1 MYESFLYVYAKMI
14 NFAVQNMIMKKKI
27 AYIFF
32 AVVCLS
38 SCSSVEKAF
47 RSADNDYRYE
57 AAKQMYVEGKYS
69 WASDLLG
76 ELIPFFKGSERGE
89 ESLFL
94 LAMSNYEMGDYETA
108 STYFKK
114 YYTTYVKGKYNELA
128 RFYSGK
134 SLYYD
139 TVDPRLDQSS
149 TITAINEFQTFL
161 DYYPYTAYKTQTQTM
176 IDELQDRL
184 VEKEYLA
191 AKLYYDLGDYIGN
204 STYGGSNFQA
214 CVVTAQNALREY
226 PYSKRREDL
235 SLLVVRAKYSLAKNS
250 AEEKQEE
257 RYREVVDEA
266 YGFLNEFPES
276 KQVSDVNKMLESANK
291 SLKK

>member
-149 TITAINEFQTFL
+149 TITAINEFQNFL

-276 KQVSDVNKMLESANK
+276 RQVSDVNKMLESANK

>member
-149 TITAINEFQTFL
+149 TITAINEFQNFL

>member
-1 MYESFLYVYAKMI
+1 MI

-27 AYIFF
+27 FYIFF

-69 WASDLLG
+69 WASDLLS
-76 ELIPFFKGSERGE
+76 ELIPYFKGSERGE

-94 LAMSNYEMGDYETA
+94 LGMANYQMGDYETA

-139 TVDPRLDQSS
+139 TVDPKLDQTS
-149 TITAINEFQTFL
+149 TITAINEFQNFL
-161 DYYPYTAYKTQTQTM
+161 DYYPYTELKPQTQAM

-204 STYGGSNFQA
+204 STYGGSNYQA

-226 PYSKRREDL
+226 PYSKRREAL

-250 AEEKQEE
+250 TEDKQEE
-257 RYREVVDEA
+257 RYREMVDEA

-276 KQVSDVNKMLESANK
+276 KQVSDVNKMLEAANK

>member
-1 MYESFLYVYAKMI
+1 MI
-14 NFAVQNMIMKKKI
+14 NFAVQNMNMKKKI

-69 WASDLLG
+69 WASDLLS

-89 ESLFL
+89 EALFL
-94 LAMSNYEMGDYETA
+94 LGMSNYEMGDYENA

-139 TVDPRLDQSS
+139 TVDPKLDQSS
-149 TITAINEFQTFL
+149 TITAINEFQNFL
-161 DYYPYTAYKTQTQTM
+161 DYYPYTAYKAQTQIM
-176 IDELQDRL
+176 IEELQDRL

-204 STYGGSNFQA
+204 STYGGSNYQA

-226 PYSKRREDL
+226 PYSNRREAL

-250 AEEKQEE
+250 AEEKKEE

>member
-1 MYESFLYVYAKMI
+1 MI
-14 NFAVQNMIMKKKI
+14 NFAVQNMYMKKNI
-27 AYIFF
+27 LYIFF

-69 WASDLLG
+69 WASDLLS
-76 ELIPFFKGSERGE
+76 ELIPYFKGSERGE

-94 LAMSNYEMGDYETA
+94 LGMSNYEMGDYETA

-114 YYTTYVKGKYNELA
+114 YYNTYVKGKYNELA

-139 TVDPRLDQSS
+139 TVDPKLDQTS
-149 TITAINEFQTFL
+149 TITAINEFQNFL
-161 DYYPYTAYKTQTQTM
+161 DYYPYTELKSQTQAM

-204 STYGGSNFQA
+204 STYGGSNYQA

-226 PYSKRREDL
+226 PFSKRREAL

-250 AEEKQEE
+250 AENKQEE
-257 RYREVVDEA
+257 RYREMVDEA

-276 KQVSDVNKMLESANK
+276 KQVNEVNKMLESANK

>member
-1 MYESFLYVYAKMI
+1 MI

-149 TITAINEFQTFL
+149 TITAINEFQNFL

-266 YGFLNEFPES
+266 YGLLNEFPES
-276 KQVSDVNKMLESANK
+276 RQVSDVNKMLESANK